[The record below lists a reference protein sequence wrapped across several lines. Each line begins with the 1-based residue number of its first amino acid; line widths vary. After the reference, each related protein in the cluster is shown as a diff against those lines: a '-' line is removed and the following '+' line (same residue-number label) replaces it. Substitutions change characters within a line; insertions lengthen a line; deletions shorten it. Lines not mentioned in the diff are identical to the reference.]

1 MWANFCLSITNKIDG
16 EIVRNYLVVDKKFST
31 LLPPSP
37 TLLDAGRNNKFQLA
51 EAWLILKFQKIQR
64 ETECGRGRKREG
76 VRKMSASEL
85 KVKLTEN

>member
-37 TLLDAGRNNKFQLA
+37 DLLDAGRNNKFQLA

-64 ETECGRGRKREG
+64 ETECGREG
-76 VRKMSASEL
+76 EGGMRKMSASEL